1 MSRSIFAIAV
11 TLVAPFGLYA
21 DAKLP
26 ATLPAKVTGT
36 VAQVQKALPYVQAIH
51 QVLDAATSRESPTT
65 VHVKKTVAES
75 SSEWVVHR
83 VRANVWV
90 ERTASNY
97 LGDVGVRVSVPC
109 VIEFGFDLSALKPEH
124 MRFDRG
130 RRLLVIDLPPVTVRE
145 PIPVLAEM
153 KIEPK
158 YKGLRGALLD
168 AEALR
173 ALQVSAMQE

>member
-1 MSRSIFAIAV
+1 MSRSVLAIAF
-11 TLVAPFGLYA
+11 TLLASFGVYA

-26 ATLPAKVTGT
+26 ATLPTKVTAT
-36 VAQVQKALPYVQAIH
+36 VAGVQKVMPYVQAIH
-51 QVLDAATSRESPTT
+51 EVLDAATSRESPTT

-109 VIEFGFDLSALKPEH
+109 VIEYGFDVAALKPEQ

-153 KIEPK
+153 KVEPK
-158 YKGLRGALLD
+158 YKG
-168 AEALR
+168 
-173 ALQVSAMQE
+173 

>member
-1 MSRSIFAIAV
+1 MSRLVLAIAL
-11 TLVAPFGLYA
+11 TLLAPLASYA

-51 QVLDAATSRESPTT
+51 EVLDAATSRESPTT
-65 VHVKKTVAES
+65 VHVKKTVVES

-97 LGDVGVRVSVPC
+97 LGDVAVRVSVPC
-109 VIEFGFDLSALKPEH
+109 MIEFGFDLAALKPEH
-124 MRFDRG
+124 MRFDR
-130 RRLLVIDLPPVTVRE
+130 
-145 PIPVLAEM
+145 
-153 KIEPK
+153 
-158 YKGLRGALLD
+158 
-168 AEALR
+168 
-173 ALQVSAMQE
+173 S